1 LLPFLLLV
9 IALAGGDWTCTQR
22 DGLWDCQPARPQ
34 PKAAPRP
41 LTRPIAPTAELPT
54 AQTPLARTPA
64 AAAPP
69 RETAVAPE
77 PVRTPEPAGEQ
88 AVRLEDA
95 FIVQIGAYRLRTEA
109 QAAAD
114 RLANDKLSIVPTER
128 NGETWFVL
136 LLGAYPSIEAARAAG
151 AEHEANT
158 GGNYWVRTGNDLRQ
172 VLATPVNPG

>member
-1 LLPFLLLV
+1 M
-9 IALAGGDWTCTQR
+9 
-22 DGLWDCQPARPQ
+22 PA
-34 PKAAPRP
+34 
-41 LTRPIAPTAELPT
+41 T
-54 AQTPLARTPA
+54 RTPA

-69 RETAVAPE
+69 RETEVAAE

-95 FIVQIGAYRLRTEA
+95 FIVQIGAYRLRAEA

-114 RLANDKLSIVPTER
+114 RLANGKLSIVPTER

-151 AEHEANT
+151 AEYEANT
-158 GGNYWVRTGNDLRQ
+158 GGSYWVRTGDDLRK
-172 VLATPVNPG
+172 VLAAPVTPG

>member
-1 LLPFLLLV
+1 
-9 IALAGGDWTCTQR
+9 
-22 DGLWDCQPARPQ
+22 
-34 PKAAPRP
+34 
-41 LTRPIAPTAELPT
+41 LTRPAAPTAELPA
-54 AQTPLARTPA
+54 AQTPLARTSTAGMPATRTPA

-69 RETAVAPE
+69 RETEVAAE

-95 FIVQIGAYRLRTEA
+95 FIVQIGAYRLRAEA

-114 RLANDKLSIVPTER
+114 RLANGKLSIVPTER

-151 AEHEANT
+151 AEYEANT
-158 GGNYWVRTGNDLRQ
+158 GGSYWVRTGDDLRK
-172 VLATPVNPG
+172 VLAAPVTPG